1 MGKVLSEDYLEN
13 SRNNKISLALFFVLY
28 FAMVAGGQY
37 FSFETEKIAPFWPSS
52 GVLLAALYYF
62 KKGDHPAVYILATI
76 AHVVP
81 HLFFGVPLQTAVL
94 YAFSNIFTSF
104 LQFLF
109 LSKYCPTLIYL
120 DKLSDILL
128 FVISS
133 LIKSAFASV
142 LGAISIYLLFD
153 KAIDSFQVIV
163 LWSLAEWSGILLTTP
178 AIFTLLNRGIRL
190 NIVNIPTGKLIEGF
204 LVAFY
209 LVGVT
214 MTAQL
219 QESEQR
225 EFLFKYLS
233 LPALIW
239 SLFRFKVQTNFYLL
253 FGLAFLVNGVLIEN
267 LGMYAF
273 REAEYKTAVIDSNL
287 FLSVIAAI
295 SLFILASLNLQARTV
310 QIMSGDKLK
319 LKSMFENAPVPYA
332 ILDKDGKI
340 IDCNDEFINLFGGDK
355 TWYQEKNITDFMDN
369 DGKMNFALYF
379 ERESESESE
388 IKFIKNDK
396 ELIQV
401 RLRIK
406 KGMQGQNHYC
416 SFENITEKR
425 KFEAAAREA
434 QQRYRYLFDH
444 SPEGILVIDPVS
456 RKVLESNLA
465 AEKMLNIKQKSNQDL
480 NKIIKIPKDVENR
493 MYHVVERGD
502 VFLHSTEA
510 LVNGVSRL
518 FFQIS
523 VSMVLLDTK
532 SFIVYIFRDITDQK
546 KSERVKRLNRLRLES
561 MLRLK
566 ENISSN
572 NLELLGEITGET
584 LLVTEAEEAVAIYYD
599 EKEILVTHH
608 KDEVLLSSAF
618 SYDEFN
624 SNHVKAEWA
633 ELFSETK
640 PYRLSKEFRR
650 GGRTVTGHFL
660 GYPLIN
666 HAHPAIA
673 LGVLSFTDYEESDL
687 DHFALYAE
695 SIKNLLS
702 KNVAEMENQ
711 YLLQAVQQSSA
722 SIVITDLE
730 GKIRYVNPKF
740 EEVSGY
746 SFEELRNQNPRVLKS
761 GETTS
766 YEYKQMWETL
776 SAGGMWKGIFHNKK
790 KNGELFWESAT
801 ISPIKDVHGII
812 TGYLGVK
819 DDITLDKQ
827 MQNDIV
833 QREKKFYTLWENSM
847 DAMRLTDSNG
857 VIVMINE
864 AYAKLFGV
872 PKKDL
877 IGKLFTTF
885 LKEEMH
891 TGSLL
896 RYREKFQQRQIPLYQ
911 ESLLHLTNGETV
923 WVNILSRFMDNDEG
937 EPLVL
942 SIFRD
947 ITELKRREAE
957 LHEAKEKAEA
967 MNHLKSTF
975 LANMSHELRTPL
987 INIMGYAEILIDEA
1001 EDESSQEM
1009 LNSILRGGERLRDTL
1024 NSILDLSNLES
1035 SKTDML
1041 FEIGDLNRI
1050 ANKVYDEF
1058 KEAAEAVGLQLGV
1071 ELCVSPV
1078 SALIDDKLLLQ
1089 VVKNLVNNAI
1099 KYTDRG
1105 FVKIVTSI
1113 DGTGKQRMAS
1123 IKVIDSGIG
1132 ISETKL
1138 DQIFEPFRQVSEG
1151 AGRKYEGA
1159 GLGLTIARKFVELMA
1174 GEISVESRE
1183 GIGSVFSLDFI
1194 YDTKDRFDDDDSEVI
1209 GKPKIL
1215 IVEDDPVGAN
1225 LMKMYLIR
1233 NYYVVIC
1240 NQGEEALGVLEAE
1253 KFDLIIMDIN
1263 LPGGMNGVEVTQKLR
1278 EYEAYKKI
1286 PVVAVTAY
1294 TFPGDEQ
1301 RFIESG
1307 FDGFIVKPFKRE
1319 EFVNSISQ
1327 HLVQPVE

>member
-1 MGKVLSEDYLEN
+1 MGKDLVENQIED
-13 SRNNKISLALFFVLY
+13 SRIKKISLALFFVLY

-37 FSFETEKIAPFWPSS
+37 FSFQTEKIAPFWPSS
-52 GVLLAALYYF
+52 GVLLAALFYF
-62 KKGDHPAVYILATI
+62 KKSDHPVVYLLATI

-81 HLFFGVPLQTAVL
+81 HLYYGIPVITASCF
-94 YAFSNIFTSF
+94 AFSNIFTSF
-104 LQFLF
+104 LQYIF
-109 LSKYCPTLIYL
+109 LSRYCPNLIYL
-120 DKLSDILL
+120 DKLIDILL

-133 LIKSAFASV
+133 LLKSTLASII
-142 LGAISIYLLFD
+142 GALTIYILFD
-153 KAIDSFQVIV
+153 KAIDSVQVMV

-190 NIVNIPTGKLIEGF
+190 NIVNIPTIKLIEGF

-214 MTAQL
+214 MATQL
-219 QESEQR
+219 QEGEQR

-239 SLFRFKVQTNFYLL
+239 SLFRFKVHTNFYLL
-253 FGLAFLVNGVLIEN
+253 LGLAFLVNGVLIEN
-267 LGMYAF
+267 LGMYTF
-273 REAEYKTAVIDSNL
+273 RENEYKSAVIDSNL

-295 SLFILASLNLQARTV
+295 SLFILASLNLQARTL
-310 QIMSGDKLK
+310 QIISEDKLK
-319 LKSMFENAPVPYA
+319 LKSIFENAPVPYA
-332 ILDKDGKI
+332 ILDKNGKI
-340 IDCNDEFINLFGGDK
+340 FDCNDEFLQLFGGNK
-355 TWYQEKNITDFMDN
+355 SFYEMKHIADFMDN
-369 DGKMNFALYF
+369 DGKMTFGLYF
-379 ERESESESE
+379 DQETDSETEVKFKKYNNE
-388 IKFIKNDK
+388 MILTRIK
-396 ELIQV
+396 L
-401 RLRIK
+401 K
-406 KGMQGQNHYC
+406 KGMTGENSYC

-425 KFEAAAREA
+425 MFEAAAREA
-434 QQRYRYLFDH
+434 QHRYRYLFDH
-444 SPEGILVIDPVS
+444 SPEGILVVDPVS
-456 RKVLESNLA
+456 KKVLESNLA
-465 AEKMLNIKQKSNQDL
+465 AEKLLNIRSKGNLEL
-480 NKIIKIPKDVENR
+480 NKIIKIPKDIEKR

-502 VFLHSTEA
+502 VFSQSTDA
-510 LVNGVSRL
+510 LVNGDLR
-518 FFQIS
+518 FYFQIS

-532 SFIVYIFRDITDQK
+532 SFIIYIFRDITDQK
-546 KSERVKRLNRLRLES
+546 KNERVKRLNRLRLES

-566 ENISSN
+566 ENISGN
-572 NLELLGEITGET
+572 NLELLGEITSET

-599 EKEILVTHH
+599 ESEIFVTHY

-618 SYDEFN
+618 RYEEFN
-624 SNHVKAEWA
+624 SNHVKDEWA
-633 ELFSETK
+633 ELFSESK
-640 PYRLSKEFRR
+640 PYMLSKEFRR
-650 GGRTVTGHFL
+650 GGRTVTGHFM
-660 GYPLIN
+660 GFPHNVIS
-666 HAHPAIA
+666 HPAIA
-673 LGVLSFTDYEESDL
+673 LGVLSFTPFDESDL
-687 DHFALYAE
+687 DHFSLYAE
-695 SIKNLLS
+695 SIKNLLGT
-702 KNVAEMENQ
+702 NAVERENQ
-711 YLLQAVQQSSA
+711 NLLLAVQQSSA
-722 SIVITDLE
+722 SIIITDLQ

-740 EEVSGY
+740 EEVTGY
-746 SFEELRNQNPRVLKS
+746 SFEEVRNQNPKVLKS
-761 GETTS
+761 GETS
-766 YEYKQMWETL
+766 AIEYKQMWETL
-776 SAGGMWKGIFHNKK
+776 SNGGIWKGIFHNKK

-801 ISPIKDVHGII
+801 ISPIKDSHGII
-812 TGYLGVK
+812 TGFLGVK

-827 MQNDIV
+827 MQNDII

-872 PKKDL
+872 PKKEL
-877 IGKLFTTF
+877 VGKLFTSF

-891 TGSLL
+891 SGSLA
-896 RYREKFQQRQIPLYQ
+896 RYCERFRLRQIPLYK

-923 WVNILSRFMDNDEG
+923 WVNILSRFMENNDG

-957 LHEAKEKAEA
+957 LNEAKEKAEA

-1001 EDESSQEM
+1001 EDESSAEM

-1041 FEIGDLNRI
+1041 FEIVDLNII
-1050 ANKVYDEF
+1050 ANKVYDEY
-1058 KEAAEAVGLQLGV
+1058 KEAAEVVGLQLGI
-1071 ELCVSPV
+1071 ELCEAPV

-1105 FVKIVTSI
+1105 FVKIVTTI

-1132 ISETKL
+1132 IPADKI
-1138 DQIFEPFRQVSEG
+1138 DQIFEPFRQASEG

-1159 GLGLTIARKFVELMA
+1159 GLGLTIAKKYVELMA

-1183 GIGSVFSLDFI
+1183 GIGSVFTIDFI
-1194 YDTKDRFDDDDSEVI
+1194 YDTKDRFTDDNSDST
-1209 GKPKIL
+1209 GKKKIL
-1215 IVEDDPVGAN
+1215 IVEDDLVGAN
-1225 LMKMYLIR
+1225 LMKMFLIR
-1233 NYYVVIC
+1233 DYIVEISHH
-1240 NQGEEALGVLEAE
+1240 GEEALAILESE

-1263 LPGGMNGVEVTQKLR
+1263 LPGGMNGVEATQKLR

-1294 TFPGDEQ
+1294 TLPGDEQ

-1307 FDGFIVKPFKRE
+1307 FDGFLVKPFKRE
-1319 EFVNSISQ
+1319 DFVHSISQ
-1327 HLVQPVE
+1327 HFD